1 MASQW
6 ATMVDDGQFIQA
18 AKGGAERVL
27 TQDEIDSLL
36 GFSLADV
43 NLNDNSG
50 IRAIIDS
57 AMVSYERLPMLEIV
71 FDRLVRLLTTSLR
84 NFTSDNVEVSLDRI
98 TSVRFGDYLN
108 SIPLPAILGV
118 FKAEEWDNFGLL
130 TVNSSLIYSII
141 DVLLG
146 GRRGQTPIRIE
157 GRPYTTIETNL
168 IKRMIEV
175 VLADTELAFRPLSP
189 VKFNIDR
196 LETNPRFAAIS
207 RPANAAILVRL
218 RIDMEDRGGTIELL
232 LPYATIE
239 PIRDVLLQMFM
250 GEKFGRDSTWEGHL
264 ATEIS
269 QAQVA
274 VDAVLYEAQ
283 LPLRQIMKLEVG
295 DTLMLELKTDA
306 PVIVRCGSVT
316 LYRRADGPR
325 RRPRRRACC
334 QDFTQTKHHVRD
346 VRNGRRQW
354 QSEGDSVSNGF
365 GMIIEGVVAI
375 LLMLTVSY
383 CMLLNR
389 RLKLLK
395 ADEMSLRATISEL
408 ITATEIAERAVAGL
422 KVTVRECDV
431 GLGER
436 LRRAET
442 MTGEIDRRLITGKDV
457 LNRLSQI
464 AIAARPIQEPVAP
477 GNEAKS
483 VAVAAQAFAERL
495 RTKVHGIAA

>member
-1 MASQW
+1 MASKDQIDQDALAAEWGVALDAEQQTAAETAPAAQQPEGDAETMAAHW

-18 AKGGAERVL
+18 AKGGAERIL
-27 TQDEIDSLL
+27 TQEEIDSLL

-71 FDRLVRLLTTSLR
+71 FDRLVRLMTTSLR

-118 FKAEEWDNFGLL
+118 FKAEEWDNSGLL
-130 TVNSSLIYSII
+130 TVNSNLIYSII

-146 GRRGQTPIRIE
+146 GRRGQTAIRIE

-175 VLADTELAFRPLSP
+175 VLADAELAFRPLSP

-264 ATEIS
+264 ATEIG
-269 QAQVA
+269 QAQIA

-283 LPLRQIMKLEVG
+283 LPLKQIMKLNVG
-295 DTLMLELKTDA
+295 DTLMLEMKSDA
-306 PVIVRCGSVT
+306 MVIVRCGEVT
-316 LYRRADGPR
+316 L
-325 RRPRRRACC
+325 
-334 QDFTQTKHHVRD
+334 TE
-346 VRNGRRQW
+346 GRMGRV
-354 QSEGDSVSNGF
+354 GD
-365 GMIIEGVVAI
+365 
-375 LLMLTVSY
+375 
-383 CMLLNR
+383 R
-389 RLKLLK
+389 
-395 ADEMSLRATISEL
+395 
-408 ITATEIAERAVAGL
+408 
-422 KVTVRECDV
+422 
-431 GLGER
+431 
-436 LRRAET
+436 
-442 MTGEIDRRLITGKDV
+442 
-457 LNRLSQI
+457 
-464 AIAARPIQEPVAP
+464 
-477 GNEAKS
+477 
-483 VAVAAQAFAERL
+483 VAVRVAKHLRKPSTTFAMFEMAGGTGNPMEAQ
-495 RTKVHGIAA
+495 

>member
-1 MASQW
+1 MAAKDQIDQDALAAEWGVALEAEQQAAAEGAPAAAAAAEVAPEGDAEAMAAHW

-18 AKGGAERVL
+18 AKGGAERIL
-27 TQDEIDSLL
+27 TQEEIDSLL

-71 FDRLVRLLTTSLR
+71 FDRLVRLMTTSLR

-130 TVNSSLIYSII
+130 TVNSNLIYSII

-146 GRRGQTPIRIE
+146 GRRGQTAIRIE

-175 VLADTELAFRPLSP
+175 VLADAELAFRPLSP

-250 GEKFGRDSTWEGHL
+250 GEKFGRDATWEGHL
-264 ATEIS
+264 ATEIG
-269 QAQVA
+269 QAEIA

-283 LPLRQIMKLEVG
+283 LPLKEIMKLDVG
-295 DTLMLELKTDA
+295 DTLMLELKSDA
-306 PVIVRCGSVT
+306 LVIVRCGEVT
-316 LYRRADGPR
+316 L
-325 RRPRRRACC
+325 
-334 QDFTQTKHHVRD
+334 TE
-346 VRNGRRQW
+346 GRMGRV
-354 QSEGDSVSNGF
+354 GD
-365 GMIIEGVVAI
+365 
-375 LLMLTVSY
+375 
-383 CMLLNR
+383 R
-389 RLKLLK
+389 
-395 ADEMSLRATISEL
+395 
-408 ITATEIAERAVAGL
+408 
-422 KVTVRECDV
+422 
-431 GLGER
+431 
-436 LRRAET
+436 
-442 MTGEIDRRLITGKDV
+442 
-457 LNRLSQI
+457 
-464 AIAARPIQEPVAP
+464 
-477 GNEAKS
+477 
-483 VAVAAQAFAERL
+483 VAVRVAKHLRKPSTTFAMFEMAGGTGNPMEAQ
-495 RTKVHGIAA
+495 

>member
-1 MASQW
+1 MRGNIILTRKNDRNAMASKDQIDQDALAAEWGVALDAEQQAAAESTPAAAEQPEGDAEAMAAHW

-18 AKGGAERVL
+18 AKGGAERIL
-27 TQDEIDSLL
+27 TQEEIDSLL

-71 FDRLVRLLTTSLR
+71 FDRLVRLMTTSLR

-118 FKAEEWDNFGLL
+118 FKAEEWDNSGLL
-130 TVNSSLIYSII
+130 TVNSNLIYSII

-146 GRRGQTPIRIE
+146 GRRGQTAIRIE

-175 VLADTELAFRPLSP
+175 VLADAELAFRPLSP

-250 GEKFGRDSTWEGHL
+250 GEKFGRDPTWEGHL
-264 ATEIS
+264 ATEIG
-269 QAQVA
+269 QAQIA

-283 LPLRQIMKLEVG
+283 LPLKQIMKLDVG
-295 DTLMLELKTDA
+295 DTLMLEMKSDA
-306 PVIVRCGSVT
+306 MVIVRCGDVT
-316 LYRRADGPR
+316 LTEGRMGRVGDRVAVR
-325 RRPRRRACC
+325 VAKHL
-334 QDFTQTKHHVRD
+334 TQTEHDLRH
-346 VRNGRRQW
+346 VRNGGRHRQ
-354 QSEGDSVSNGF
+354 SHGGTIVSNGI
-365 GMIIEGVVAI
+365 GIMIEGLVAI
-375 LLMLTVSY
+375 LLMLTVGY

-395 ADEMSLRATISEL
+395 ADEQSLRATISEL
-408 ITATEIAERAVAGL
+408 VTATEIAERAIAGL
-422 KVTVRECDV
+422 KVTVHECDI
-431 GLGER
+431 GLG
-436 LRRAET
+436 RA
-442 MTGEIDRRLITGKDV
+442 
-457 LNRLSQI
+457 
-464 AIAARPIQEPVAP
+464 P
-477 GNEAKS
+477 
-483 VAVAAQAFAERL
+483 
-495 RTKVHGIAA
+495 